1 LKKKTIHLL
10 GFIEFLILLS
20 TLLFFVLASEKSM
33 VYLVDRVTQAFDIK
47 YGELEGNILKNITLH
62 DITYKDKKLGKKAHI
77 DINFQALLSAKLK
90 IDDIT
95 LQEVDLQVLEQ
106 MIKDQNSG
114 KKSGKKLKNIPTIN
128 ISSLFFSTNPYHG
141 HDLNIDNLKFIAND
155 IEGDL
160 TNLSIGSFSFYTQ
173 SDHTNITADGS
184 IHERIL
190 DFNHLW
196 ITDIDIEKI
205 IQFYNDKIKK
215 SDEHNQTKKEDND
228 ALLNLIKEV
237 KINNFKTDIKK
248 YDYKKYKIE
257 TLAIEANDLIS
268 DLKSI
273 SAKTNISATTNM
285 WKLSSHGALKNNKL
299 ITDVDVTLNDKYFK
313 RFIPFFDHN
322 KIKKFSVALE
332 VGKEGLN
339 AQVNLKTDNLL
350 IGNVKDLN
358 LSIKNAI
365 GYVDLSFKPINLEVQ
380 IDGNLTAKHSKNID
394 LDCQL
399 HYDMKNKFSYKG
411 LLFSKN
417 LQNLDGNFTKL
428 MKDTKVR
435 FYGNSKNIQ
444 ASLTNKN
451 LSADYNSTIYTKGEL
466 TLKTK
471 MLAINDYITM
481 PPELKTLQ
489 ATLKSQIPINFK
501 VLTKY
506 DADIK
511 LESNAL
517 NLTGK
522 LYYNKGFKLDA
533 TANVVP
539 NSLLQDYDENL
550 KLKALFPLQIKTTW
564 SNTLIISTFDQN
576 KFSGDLSYNTQT
588 KQLESIIKLS
598 DDTFSIKG
606 NTKDNIFLK
615 ATTISLK
622 TLQENVS
629 KFYDFTI
636 QPLDGEVIINGI
648 INKNRDLDLNVNS
661 RWLVY
666 EYSENKFAF
675 AEKIKL
681 KINKIED
688 RYILNNYYFS
698 TFLDHDRIFFAKKPS
713 LLAYKDSQIVVDNLW
728 INDQASLL
736 GNYNLKKSSGAFN
749 FNAKSYHYNDTEA
762 NIYIDANL
770 RASLNKESIKV
781 EGEVDFLKGVITYRA
796 KKEYYIQDDDIIII
810 QEERAKQLAKKENNF
825 IIDIAILSKRPISY
839 KVEDTDVLLDVDLKF
854 WKDKNSDLELL
865 GITKLIEGT
874 HMEAKKEFKL
884 KNGEILFAGPILNPY
899 LNINISHL
907 NEPYDITININGLL
921 DAPIINFSATPFLT
935 QSDILSILLFDATA
949 EDLFSSSGDSSKA
962 AISMFGNTFAK
973 ELVENFGIKLDKLV
987 LSTTE
992 EGGFGLEVGKKIS
1005 KKMTILYINDIVQT
1019 IKVKYKHSRR
1029 FETDITFS
1037 PDASGIDFLYKN
1049 EY

>member
-1 LKKKTIHLL
+1 MKKKTIYLL

-33 VYLVDRVTQAFDIK
+33 VYLVDRTTQAFDIK

-114 KKSGKKLKNIPTIN
+114 KSGKKLKNIPTIN

-196 ITDIDIEKI
+196 ITDIDIKKI
-205 IQFYNDKIKK
+205 IQFYNDKIKN
-215 SDEHNQTKKEDND
+215 SDEHNQTKKEDNN

-237 KINNFKTDIKK
+237 KINNFKTDIKR
-248 YDYKKYKIE
+248 YDYKKYKID
-257 TLAIEANDLIS
+257 TLTIEANDLIS

-273 SAKTNISATTNM
+273 SAKTNINATTNM
-285 WKLSSHGALKNNKL
+285 WKLKAQGILKDNKL
-299 ITDVDVTLNDKYFK
+299 ITDADVTLNDKYFK

-322 KIKKFSVALE
+322 KINKFMVALE
-332 VGKEGLN
+332 VGEEGLN
-339 AQVNLKTDNLL
+339 GQVNLKTDNLL
-350 IGNVKDLN
+350 IGDLKDLN
-358 LSIKNAI
+358 FSIKNAI
-365 GYVDLSFKPINLEVQ
+365 GYVDLSFKPINLEAQ
-380 IDGNLTAKHSKNID
+380 IDGNLTSYYSKNIA

-411 LLFSKN
+411 SLFSKN

-444 ASLTNKN
+444 AQLTNKN
-451 LSADYNSTIYTKGEL
+451 LSAEYNSTTYTKGL
-466 TLKTK
+466 LSLKTD
-471 MLAINDYITM
+471 MLQIDDYITM
-481 PPELKTLQ
+481 PLELKKLQ
-489 ATLKSQIPINFK
+489 ATLKSQIPINFEE
-501 VLTKY
+501 LTKY
-506 DADIK
+506 DTEVM

-517 NLTGK
+517 NLIGK
-522 LYYNKGFKLDA
+522 LYYDEGFKLDA
-533 TANVVP
+533 MANVVP
-539 NSLLQDYDENL
+539 NSLLKDYDKNL
-550 KLKALFPLQIKTTW
+550 KLEVLFPLQIKTTW
-564 SNTLIISTFDQN
+564 SDSLIQSTFTQ
-576 KFSGDLSYNTQT
+576 KEFSGDLSYNTQT
-588 KQLESIIKLS
+588 NQLDSTLKLS
-598 DDTFSIKG
+598 KDSLSLKGDTK
-606 NTKDNIFLK
+606 NNLFLK
-615 ATTISLK
+615 ASTISLK

-629 KFYDFTI
+629 KFYDFTM
-636 QPLDGEVIINGI
+636 QPLDGEVVINGI
-648 INKNRDLDLNVNS
+648 INKNGDLDLDAQS

-666 EYSENKFAF
+666 EYSLNKFTF
-675 AEKIKL
+675 AEKIRLKL
-681 KINKIED
+681 NKIED
-688 RYILNNYYFS
+688 RYILNSYYFS
-698 TFLDHDRIFFAKKPS
+698 TYLDHDRIFFSKKPS
-713 LLAYKDSQIVVDNLW
+713 LFSYKDSQIVIDNLW
-728 INDQASLL
+728 INDQATVL
-736 GNYNLKKSSGAFN
+736 GNYDLKKGSGLFN
-749 FNAKSYHYNDTEA
+749 LNTKAYHYNDIEADIYADA
-762 NIYIDANL
+762 NIK
-770 RASLNKESIKV
+770 ASLTKESTKI
-781 EGEVDFLKGVITYRA
+781 EGDIELLKGVVTYQA
-796 KKEYYIQDDDIIII
+796 KKEHYVQDDDIIII
-810 QEERAKQLAKKENNF
+810 QEERAKQLTKKQSNLILDVNL
-825 IIDIAILSKRPISY
+825 LSKKPISY
-839 KVEDTDVLLDVDLKF
+839 TIKDTDVLLNVDLKF
-854 WKDKNSDLELL
+854 WKEKSSELELL
-865 GITKLIEGT
+865 GITKLIDGT
-874 HMEAKKEFKL
+874 HFEAKKEFKIE
-884 KNGEILFAGPILNPY
+884 NGEILFAGPILNPY
-899 LNINISHL
+899 LNINVSHF
-907 NEPYDITININGLL
+907 NDPYDIDININGLL

-935 QSDILSILLFDATA
+935 QSDILSILLFDATTG
-949 EDLFSSSGDSSKA
+949 DLFSSSGDSSKA
-962 AISMFGNTFAK
+962 ALSMFGNSFAK

-992 EGGFGLEVGKKIS
+992 DGGFGLEVGKKIS

-1037 PDASGIDFLYKN
+1037 PDTSGIDFLYKN